1 MMTEASSITIS
12 IRSKTLTKAKQLN
25 IPVEVIL
32 SEELSRMAD
41 RLLLPL
47 IQEYGMNCDR
57 TDYVPSWIEQS
68 GQP

>member
-1 MMTEASSITIS
+1 MMAKTLITIS
-12 IRSKTLTKAKQLN
+12 IRSKTLTKAQQLN
-25 IPVEVIL
+25 IPIEALL
-32 SEELSRMAD
+32 SEELSRVAD

-68 GQP
+68 AQP

>member
-1 MMTEASSITIS
+1 MQASITIS
-12 IRSKTLTKAKQLN
+12 IRSKTLAKAQQLN

-32 SEELSRMAD
+32 REELSRVAD

-47 IQEYGMNCDR
+47 LQEYGSNCDR

-68 GQP
+68 AQP

>member
-1 MMTEASSITIS
+1 MQASIAIS
-12 IRSKTLTKAKQLN
+12 ISSKNLAKAKQLN

-32 SEELSRMAD
+32 SEELSRVAD

>member
-1 MMTEASSITIS
+1 MKANITIPVDS
-12 IRSKTLTKAKQLN
+12 ATLRKAQQLN

-32 SEELSRMAD
+32 SEELSRVAD
-41 RLLLPL
+41 RILLPL

-68 GQP
+68 AQP